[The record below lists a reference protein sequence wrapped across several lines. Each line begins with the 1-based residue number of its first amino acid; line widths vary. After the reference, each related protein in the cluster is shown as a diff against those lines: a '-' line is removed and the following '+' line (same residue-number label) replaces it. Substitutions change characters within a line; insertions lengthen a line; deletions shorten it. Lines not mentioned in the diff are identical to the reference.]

1 MSLRKKLILS
11 LVLIAILSTFV
22 STMVSLLI
30 STRRLEDAVH
40 QIQSLV
46 LDATIR
52 ELENKIEQLTNPL
65 VDFAA
70 SGALSSYLM
79 DLSSEEGFSQISFG
93 VRNAS
98 ERLKDSGYEE
108 VFIVLPDSKTFS
120 KDGLVNVSLPKELTE
135 PVLSG
140 AKENELYAPYEYN
153 GKIFM
158 LVAAPLLDFGE
169 NVIGILVGL
178 LKLDEIQKIVIQKKI
193 GKTGYLVLT
202 YGTVTIAHP
211 EAKFVGKLDLT
222 KEEGT
227 KPLAKA
233 ITSASEG
240 TITYTFNGKK
250 FAIFN
255 RLNNT
260 PMTLIGIAPY
270 KEIMEVSNQMIISGL
285 ATSIVIAVI
294 SIFLAVFITKSIIRR
309 VDYIVQIAQ
318 KVAENDLTIEFS
330 DKYLGTDELGKLG
343 IAFKTLTESFKQ
355 TVGEII
361 KLGAQVS
368 SVSFMLEDL
377 ARNSSEAAE
386 VSKNT
391 VQKTSLEVQDIAAAT
406 EEGNSGME
414 EIAAGAQN
422 IAKYSENLSHSAE
435 VMKENVSTVS
445 KRMSEVELSVSEI
458 RSGMSE
464 SLAAIVELTKFSN
477 QIGEIVQTINS
488 LAEQTNL
495 LALNA
500 AIEAARAGE
509 AGRGFAVV
517 ADEIRKLAEES
528 RQATKK
534 IGEILG
540 KIGEQAQKV
549 EKVTSGVNQKV
560 SGYVDT
566 VREAKSSLELLIEKI
581 EELSKMTTDLAAT
594 AEEQSGATEEVSAAI
609 DKITKNIQEVE
620 QDITKMAEQVANQA
634 EQVHE
639 VKNYADE
646 LTSTVNELNE
656 FVRKF
661 KI

>member
-1 MSLRKKLILS
+1 VSLKKKLIFSFL
-11 LVLIAILSTFV
+11 AITLLSTFV
-22 STMVSLLI
+22 STMVSLVL
-30 STRRLEDAVH
+30 STRRLEDAIH
-40 QIQSLV
+40 QIQSVV
-46 LDATIR
+46 LNATTQ
-52 ELENKIEQLTNPL
+52 ELENKIELLTNPL

-70 SGALSSYLM
+70 SGVLSSYLM
-79 DLSSEEGFSQISFG
+79 DLSSETGFSQISFG

-98 ERLKDSGYEE
+98 ERLKGSGYEE
-108 VFIVLPDSKTFS
+108 VFVVLPNSKTFS
-120 KDGLVNVSLPKELTE
+120 KDGLVNVSLPKEVIE

-140 AKENELYAPYEYN
+140 AKKKELYAPYEYN
-153 GKIFM
+153 GKIYM

-169 NVIGILVGL
+169 NTIGAIVGL

-193 GKTGYLVLT
+193 GRTGYLALT

-211 EAKFVGKLDLT
+211 KTEFVGKLDLT

-233 ITSASEG
+233 ISSASEG
-240 TITYTFNGKK
+240 TVTYTFNGKN
-250 FAIFN
+250 FAIFK
-255 RLNNT
+255 RLST
-260 PMTLIGIAPY
+260 ASMTLIGIAPY
-270 KEIMEVSNQMIISGL
+270 KEINEASNQLLISGGV
-285 ATSIVIAVI
+285 AAVVI
-294 SIFLAVFITKSIIRR
+294 SLLGAILAVFITKSITRR
-309 VDYIVQIAQ
+309 IDYVADIAQ
-318 KVAENDLTIEFS
+318 KVANNDLTIELS
-330 DKYLGTDELGKLG
+330 TENLGTDEIGKLG
-343 IAFKTLTESFKQ
+343 IAFKTLIDSFKQ

-406 EEGNSGME
+406 EEANSGME

-422 IAKYSENLSHSAE
+422 IARYSENLSRNAE
-435 VMKENVSTVS
+435 IMRENVKTASA
-445 KRMSEVELSVSEI
+445 RMNDVELSVAEI
-458 RSGMSE
+458 NSGMGE
-464 SLAAIVELTKFSN
+464 SLSAIVELTKFSN

-488 LAEQTNL
+488 IAEQTNL

-549 EKVTSGVNQKV
+549 EKVTSAVNQKV

-581 EELSKMTTDLAAT
+581 EEVSKMTTDLAAT
-594 AEEQSGATEEVSAAI
+594 SEEQSGATEEVSASI
-609 DKITKNIQEVE
+609 DKITKSIQEVE
-620 QDITKMAEQVANQA
+620 QDIVEMAEQIANQT